1 MVINTKIP
9 LYLSMVISSQV
20 MKSLLFLLLLL
31 LLFFFFVFH
40 ATSKNIKIFCLYSH
54 GQLTFMKSLIILIA
68 AKFQY
73 VIPSLRT
80 LAVTYTHGL
89 EVVRI
94 ETVYSPTKILKPERC
109 SWREH
114 FPPPLLEKLV
124 LKTVQWNVIIIII
137 IIIIIIVVV
146 VVVDDYTYCWVY
158 LSSDHPFQ
166 VYYKMRQVLLQ
177 STTAYFIAKCDCLS
191 LQSARAFLLKI
202 AKKHHPPPPLGQATL
217 RPLLGK
223 QNIQTKGVY

>member
-9 LYLSMVISSQV
+9 FYLCMVISSQV
-20 MKSLLFLLLLL
+20 MKPLLLLLLL
-31 LLFFFFVFH
+31 LLFFFCFFVFVFH
-40 ATSKNIKIFCLYSH
+40 ATSKTFKIFCLYSH
-54 GQLTFMKSLIILIA
+54 EQLTFMKSLIILIA

-137 IIIIIIVVV
+137 NV
-146 VVVDDYTYCWVY
+146 VVVDDDPGLPGT
-158 LSSDHPFQ
+158 
-166 VYYKMRQVLLQ
+166 
-177 STTAYFIAKCDCLS
+177 STGKAK
-191 LQSARAFLLKI
+191 
-202 AKKHHPPPPLGQATL
+202 HT
-217 RPLLGK
+217 
-223 QNIQTKGVY
+223 N